1 MAARGQPWHLLRVS
15 PSIALCTL
23 RLPRR
28 CPLAGSRP
36 GKMASG
42 ERNPATTSVST
53 ISKYVRPGGPGKGG
67 GGRHGPVRRG
77 CEAAV
82 GGPPWGGA
90 AARRGGGRAFFV
102 PPPPPALL
110 CTG

>member
-15 PSIALCTL
+15 SSIALCTL

-42 ERNPATTSVST
+42 ERNTATTSLST
-53 ISKYVRPGGPGKGG
+53 ISKYVRPGGPGKGRG

-82 GGPPWGGA
+82 GGA
-90 AARRGGGRAFFV
+90 AERRGGGGGFFF
-102 PPPPPALL
+102 PPP
-110 CTG
+110 